1 MIPGSAPKIRPM
13 ARSTCLAL
21 RGDRSVTG
29 LAGSPR
35 WVGRRIDPSWVYPG
49 QPTGPGRAAYQVTVC
64 PAISANCRSA
74 SSIPLSGCCQSG
86 GRWNATR
93 RPVPAAAPVRY
104 RNWSPVPRIPFTL
117 DGAVLVEVYPIAPL
131 APGQVLVIGLS
142 WYQNRAYVALST
154 DRDMLPDVQHLAD
167 AIEPAACAL
176 GGLLE

>member
-1 MIPGSAPKIRPM
+1 M
-13 ARSTCLAL
+13 
-21 RGDRSVTG
+21 
-29 LAGSPR
+29 
-35 WVGRRIDPSWVYPG
+35 
-49 QPTGPGRAAYQVTVC
+49 
-64 PAISANCRSA
+64 
-74 SSIPLSGCCQSG
+74 
-86 GRWNATR
+86 
-93 RPVPAAAPVRY
+93 RY